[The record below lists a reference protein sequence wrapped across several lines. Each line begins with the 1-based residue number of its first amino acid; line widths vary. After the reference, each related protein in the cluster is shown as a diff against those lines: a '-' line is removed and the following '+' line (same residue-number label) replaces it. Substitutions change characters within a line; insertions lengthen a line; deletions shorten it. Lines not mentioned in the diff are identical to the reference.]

1 MICTFGRNLKAL
13 RVEHKMS
20 QEQLAKAVGVTQQC
34 VSEWEKNNIEPS
46 LSSLWRLSE
55 VFDISI
61 DVLVG
66 KKDF

>member
-1 MICTFGRNLKAL
+1 MKAL